1 MTTPRTSNVGS
12 DVAVFGA
19 IAPLENFVVGW
30 VGGLGWI
37 AGTVAVSTFAGVVSA
52 TVIEGVLLPAAESTH
67 VFMSVRLIRL
77 ALSAR
82 ALATAAGGFGL
93 AVSTVALRGG
103 AMYVV
108 NCAGSSAGISSAAA
122 ESANAVVAERSLTVS
137 SESSVPLEA

>member
-19 IAPLENFVVGW
+19 IAPLENFVVARAGRFGW
-30 VGGLGWI
+30 L
-37 AGTVAVSTFAGVVSA
+37 AGSVAVSTLASVVSA
-52 TVIEGVLLPAAESTH
+52 TVIAGVLLPAAESTH

-82 ALATAAGGFGL
+82 AFATAAGGFGL

-103 AMYVV
+103 AM
-108 NCAGSSAGISSAAA
+108 
-122 ESANAVVAERSLTVS
+122 
-137 SESSVPLEA
+137 